1 MPSALSART
10 AHRVLLATYCVGG
23 KGESAYPQGGGLIG
37 K

>member
-23 KGESAYPQGGGLIG
+23 KGESAYPQGGCLIE